1 LVKPGACAD
10 GLDIAARVAVPF
22 ASVGIAAMSDKKAAD
37 AAAAPKKGGKLKVI
51 VLIVTIMIVECG
63 LAYWFFGTAAPNT
76 AESAESHGEEHEEEE
91 EGHDDGE
98 GVEISLGDFD
108 VTAFQPTS
116 NTTLR
121 VSFKLYG
128 TVRPNDEATVTTLVD
143 ERKHRFREQ
152 VLEIIRSSEMN
163 DLTDPVLGLIK
174 RKILEKTNRLL
185 GKAMIKGVV
194 FSDFSYYEQ

>member
-1 LVKPGACAD
+1 
-10 GLDIAARVAVPF
+10 
-22 ASVGIAAMSDKKAAD
+22 MSDHKAAD
-37 AAAAPKKGGKLKVI
+37 AAPAAKKGGKLKII

-63 LAYWFFGTAAPNT
+63 LAYWFFGSAAPHT
-76 AESAESHGEEHEEEE
+76 AESAETEKSHEEEEE

-98 GVEISLGDFD
+98 GVEVALGDFD

-121 VSFKLYG
+121 VSFKLYA
-128 TVRPNDEATVTTLVD
+128 TVKVSDEATVTTLIE
-143 ERKHRFREQ
+143 ERKHRFREL

>member
-1 LVKPGACAD
+1 
-10 GLDIAARVAVPF
+10 
-22 ASVGIAAMSDKKAAD
+22 MSDHKTAD
-37 AAAAPKKGGKLKVI
+37 AAPTPKKGGKLKII

-63 LAYWFFGTAAPNT
+63 LAYWFFGTAAPNS
-76 AESAESHGEEHEEEE
+76 AESAEGHGEHGEEED

-121 VSFKLYG
+121 VSLAYA
-128 TVRPNDEATVTTLVD
+128 TVRVNDEATVTTLIE

-163 DLTDPVLGLIK
+163 DLTDPVGL
-174 RKILEKTNRLL
+174 
-185 GKAMIKGVV
+185 
-194 FSDFSYYEQ
+194 D

>member
-1 LVKPGACAD
+1 
-10 GLDIAARVAVPF
+10 
-22 ASVGIAAMSDKKAAD
+22 MSSKAAAKD
-37 AAAAPKKGGKLKVI
+37 APESKKKGGGKLKIITLV
-51 VLIVTIMIVECG
+51 VTIMIVECG
-63 LAYWFFGTAAPNT
+63 LAYWFFGAAAPHQ
-76 AESAESHGEEHEEEE
+76 AESAETNADPHAESDAEDEH
-91 EGHDDGE
+91 DAVGE
-98 GVEISLGDFD
+98 GLEISLGQFD

-121 VSFKLYG
+121 VSFQLYG
-128 TVRPNDEATVTTLVD
+128 TVRPKDEQGVKAMIE

-152 VLEIIRSSEMN
+152 VLEIVRSSELN

-185 GKAMIKGVV
+185 GKPLVKGIV

>member
-1 LVKPGACAD
+1 MSEPTAVDAKP
-10 GLDIAARVAVPF
+10 
-22 ASVGIAAMSDKKAAD
+22 ASKFS
-37 AAAAPKKGGKLKVI
+37 GKLKI
-51 VLIVTIMIVECG
+51 AVLIVTIMIVECG
-63 LAYWFFGTAAPNT
+63 LAYWFFGSAAPQT
-76 AESAESHGEEHEEEE
+76 AESAESHGELGEDEI
-91 EGHDDGE
+91 GHDDGE
-98 GVEISLGDFD
+98 AVEVSLGDFD

-121 VSFKLYG
+121 VSFKLYA
-128 TVRPNDEATVTTLVD
+128 TVRVKDEEAVLTLIE

-185 GKAMIKGVV
+185 GKAMIRGIV

>member
-1 LVKPGACAD
+1 MAD
-10 GLDIAARVAVPF
+10 H
-22 ASVGIAAMSDKKAAD
+22 KAAD
-37 AAAAPKKGGKLKVI
+37 AAPAPKKGGKLKVI

-63 LAYWFFGTAAPNT
+63 LAYWFFGTAAPQT
-76 AESAESHGEEHEEEE
+76 AESAESHDSSEEED

-98 GVEISLGDFD
+98 GVEVSLGDFD

-121 VSFKLYG
+121 VSFKLYA
-128 TVRPNDEATVTTLVD
+128 TVRPKDEATVATMIE

-185 GKAMIKGVV
+185 GKAMVKGVV

>member
-1 LVKPGACAD
+1 
-10 GLDIAARVAVPF
+10 
-22 ASVGIAAMSDKKAAD
+22 MSDHKPAE
-37 AAAAPKKGGKLKVI
+37 AAPAAKKGGKLKII
-51 VLIVTIMIVECG
+51 VLVVTIMIVECG
-63 LAYWFFGTAAPNT
+63 LAYWFFGAAAPNP
-76 AESAESHGEEHEEEE
+76 AESAETHGKHVEEED

-121 VSFKLYG
+121 VSFKLYA
-128 TVRPNDEATVTTLVD
+128 TVRPNDEAAVTTLIE

-185 GKAMIKGVV
+185 GKAMIKGIV

>member
-1 LVKPGACAD
+1 MAEQKPGDDAP
-10 GLDIAARVAVPF
+10 VA
-22 ASVGIAAMSDKKAAD
+22 
-37 AAAAPKKGGKLKVI
+37 KKGGKLKII

-63 LAYWFFGTAAPNT
+63 LAYWFFGSAAPHT
-76 AESAESHGEEHEEEE
+76 AESAEATDELSEDEI
-91 EGHDDGE
+91 GHDDGE
-98 GVEISLGDFD
+98 GVEVSLGDFD

-121 VSFKLYG
+121 VSFKLYA
-128 TVRPNDEATVTTLVD
+128 TVRVKDEETVTTLIE

-152 VLEIIRSSEMN
+152 VLEIIRSSEMS

-185 GKAMIKGVV
+185 GKALIKGVV

>member
-1 LVKPGACAD
+1 
-10 GLDIAARVAVPF
+10 
-22 ASVGIAAMSDKKAAD
+22 MSDPKAAD
-37 AAAAPKKGGKLKVI
+37 AAPVAKKGGKLKII
-51 VLIVTIMIVECG
+51 VLIVTIMILECG
-63 LAYWFFGTAAPNT
+63 LAYWFFGSAAPHS
-76 AESAESHGEEHEEEE
+76 AESAESHGELGDEEEL
-91 EGHDDGE
+91 GHDDGE
-98 GVEISLGDFD
+98 GVEVSLGDFD

-121 VSFKLYG
+121 VSFKLYA
-128 TVRPNDEATVTTLVD
+128 TVRVNDEETVTTMID